1 MKTTKTAKT
10 TKTIKMAKAPE
21 PAPVV
26 KPAVAAPAPAPRPK
40 AAPAAPTAK
49 VPSAPRVTFRLKRP
63 GARTVAVAGTFND
76 WSASAARLR
85 AAPDGVWSIELA
97 LTPGVYEYRFVVD
110 GEWISDPA
118 AGESVPNPFGGVNS
132 LVRVGA

>member
-1 MKTTKTAKT
+1 MKTTKTTKT
-10 TKTIKMAKAPE
+10 TKTIKTAKAPE
-21 PAPVV
+21 PAPAV
-26 KPAVAAPAPAPRPK
+26 KPVEPAPAPAPRPK
-40 AAPAAPTAK
+40 PAPAAKA
-49 VPSAPRVTFRLKRP
+49 PSAPRVTFRLKRP

-118 AGESVPNPFGGVNS
+118 AGESVPNSFGGVNS
-132 LVRVGA
+132 VVRVGAY

>member
-1 MKTTKTAKT
+1 MATKTTKTTKSA
-10 TKTIKMAKAPE
+10 KTIKTAKAPE

-26 KPAVAAPAPAPRPK
+26 KPAEPVPAPAPRPQP
-40 AAPAAPTAK
+40 APAAKA
-49 VPSAPRVTFRLKRP
+49 PSVPRVTFRLKRP

-85 AAPDGVWSIELA
+85 GAADGAWSIELA

-132 LVRVGA
+132 VVRVRA